1 MAPLIS
7 YPGHDPAKHGQEKMP
22 KKAERRFGW
31 TDLWFVPSIPT
42 NATFSP
48 IGLPLPSEPSAV
60 AFVVVVVRR
69 SVKPIPI
76 GRSIKIIHFWSIIW
90 K

>member
-7 YPGHDPAKHGQEKMP
+7 YPGHDPAKHKML
-22 KKAERRFGW
+22 KGGLDGL
-31 TDLWFVPSIPT
+31 TDLWFVPSVPT

-48 IGLPLPSEPSAV
+48 IGLPLASETSAV

-69 SVKPIPI
+69 SVKPVPI